1 MVKLCSD
8 ASCSKTLRVRATA
21 VTSTASMSRRLTHS
35 DTSTT
40 PVGSGQRGHG
50 RGSRRLGHFLPLCCQ
65 VAPPLDY
72 PQPPG
77 LHYTLLASFN
87 PTAHC
92 PPSLLLPQPCP
103 TRNTPPRAIQFG
115 HARVQLH
122 TGAPPEFKSTLIK
135 ACYFLYSDALT
146 SGALTHSAG
155 TAPPMVP
162 VPRDGEQL
170 THERAFQ
177 INQEPTHQSSS

>member
-40 PVGSGQRGHG
+40 PVGAGQRGHG

-146 SGALTHSAG
+146 SGAWLTQQALPLPGLANS
-155 TAPPMVP
+155 
-162 VPRDGEQL
+162 
-170 THERAFQ
+170 
-177 INQEPTHQSSS
+177 